1 MWLKNCWYVIAW
13 EHEIP
18 ADGFL
23 ARTVLGEPLLVY
35 RTSGDTSGGTSGDT
49 SGGNPASQLVVLED
63 RCCHRQAPL
72 SKGRREG
79 DAIRC
84 GYHGLK
90 FDAQGACIEVPGLDK
105 PPPGARVKTYPVVE
119 HNKWVFV
126 WMGEAARADTAMLPN
141 NFSNND
147 AGWHYQPGYMHYD
160 TPYLLICDNLLD
172 FSHLSYV
179 HEKTLGGSPAIAQ
192 ARPQIQPI
200 STEVQRGQRGLRVT
214 RHVPNVPPP
223 PYYHKIQKLTGNI
236 DRWFIYDFLFPATL
250 LMKSGGRPIAAGD
263 TDLVCAGDTDLVA
276 AGDPGV
282 DADGDMTN
290 AVQLHSCQTLTPETE
305 TSTHYFFQQSH
316 QTGKGDASVTDG
328 IYNSLVMAFNEDR
341 DMITAQHQNL
351 NPDAAMVPL
360 WMDAALVQWR
370 KMLANAVAAES
381 RDAAVQRA
389 DGERML
395 QLTTP

>member
-13 EHEIP
+13 THEIP

-35 RTSGDTSGGTSGDT
+35 RTAAGKSADGKSA
-49 SGGNPASQLVVLED
+49 ASSTGQLTVLED

-90 FDAQGACIEVPGLDK
+90 FDASGTCIEVPGLDK
-105 PPPGARVKTYPVVE
+105 PPRGARVRTYPVVE
-119 HNKWVFV
+119 HNKWIFV
-126 WMGEAARADTAMLPN
+126 WMGEAARADTALLPN
-141 NFSNND
+141 NFSNHD
-147 AGWHYQPGYMHYD
+147 PGWHYQPGYMHYD

-179 HEKTLGGSPAIAQ
+179 HEKTLGGSPAIAH
-192 ARPQIQPI
+192 ARPQIERV
-200 STEVQRGQRGLRVT
+200 TEPGQRGLRVT

-223 PYYHKIQKLTGNI
+223 PYYHKIQQLPGNI

-250 LMKSGGRPIAAGD
+250 LMQSGGRP
-263 TDLVCAGDTDLVA
+263 VS
-276 AGDPGV
+276 
-282 DADGDMTN
+282 DAKGDMTH
-290 AVQLHSCQTLTPETE
+290 AVQLHSCQTLTPETA

-316 QTGKGDASVTDG
+316 QTGKGDESVTAG

-341 DMITAQHQNL
+341 DMITAQHGNL
-351 NPDAAMVPL
+351 NASAPMLPL

-370 KMLANAVAAES
+370 KMLAEAVSNESAA
-381 RDAAVQRA
+381 
-389 DGERML
+389 GERGERAA
-395 QLTTP
+395 